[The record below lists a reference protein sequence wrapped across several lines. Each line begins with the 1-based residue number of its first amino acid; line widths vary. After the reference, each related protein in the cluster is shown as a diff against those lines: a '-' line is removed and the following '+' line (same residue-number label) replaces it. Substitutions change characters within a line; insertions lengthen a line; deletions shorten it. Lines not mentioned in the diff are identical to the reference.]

1 MPCAKGYL
9 PQTKGWG
16 ISNGTSSLPSTA
28 VTIGFDSVAIT
39 IAEDGGFVT
48 LTMKVLSGT
57 LGRTVHVQLDT
68 KDGSAIGI

>member
-1 MPCAKGYL
+1 MVL
-9 PQTKGWG
+9 
-16 ISNGTSSLPSTA
+16 SSLPSTA
-28 VTIGFDSVAIT
+28 VTIGFDSAAIT

-68 KDGSAIGI
+68 EDGSAIGI